1 MHKSFLLL
9 LLLAGCAQRQ
19 TLPEKATQFENQSG
33 QIQVFVCGRG
43 CAQHILQVD
52 GVRYMPV
59 GLPEEFKVDQVSV
72 RFSGELQADSTVIN
86 TFGPD
91 DRLIPDFKVR
101 NLSIKQIVK
110 Q

>member
-9 LLLAGCAQRQ
+9 LLLAACTQRNG
-19 TLPEKATQFENQSG
+19 LPVKSGPFDNQNG

-43 CAQHILQVD
+43 CAQHLIKTG
-52 GVRYMPV
+52 GVLYMPV
-59 GLPEEFKVDQVSV
+59 DLPAEFKTDQANVL
-72 RFSGELQADSTVIN
+72 FSGDLLADSTMIN
-86 TFGPD
+86 RFGPD

-101 NLSIKQIVK
+101 NVRIKNIVK